1 MTIDELPIAWR
12 LSPED
17 VQAGWRALWWTA
29 GPDGEL
35 AVMLVQRRYLS
46 RDKYP
51 RGWIGWRAETRFDGE
66 LVITSGQEQ
75 RRIPVEGIDMR
86 PSHLALLPGS
96 RFLLASSRTSPDAEG
111 AWRKNAVVYS
121 PEGRPEGTFCLG
133 DDIPALVTDR
143 SGGIWTAYG
152 DEGIYGGHPES
163 AAGLAG
169 WNTQGVATW
178 TPEGR
183 LPDWPLEGCTA
194 ATEGELVWLVWYSPK
209 GTFLTRITPSTGE
222 VASYRSPVK
231 DPDGFAVRGTRVV
244 LTSRDHY
251 KRRTTVTRAELVGD
265 VCVAIG
271 QERVRVPGRVVM
283 KCGQGRDG
291 TLWLRAGRTWVR
303 IDA

>member
-1 MTIDELPIAWR
+1 MIFDELPVAWR
-12 LSPED
+12 LSSKD
-17 VQAGWRALWWTA
+17 VQEGWRALWWTV
-29 GPDGEL
+29 GRDGEL

-51 RGWIGWRAETRFDGE
+51 RGWIGWRTETPFDGK
-66 LVITSGQEQ
+66 LVIASGQEE

-86 PSHLALLPGS
+86 PRHLALLPGS
-96 RFLLASSRTSPDAEG
+96 RFLLAAGRTHQDAEG
-111 AWRKNAVVYS
+111 AWWKNAVVYS
-121 PEGRPEGTFCLG
+121 PEGRPEGAFCLG

-152 DEGIYGGHPES
+152 DEGIYGNHPES

-169 WNTQGVATW
+169 WNTRGIATW
-178 TPEGR
+178 APEGR
-183 LPDWPLEGCTA
+183 LPDWPLQGCTA
-194 ATEGELVWLVWYSPK
+194 ATEGEAVWLVWYSPK

-231 DPDGFAVRGTRVV
+231 NPDGFAVLGTRVV

-265 VCVAIG
+265 VCVAIS

-283 KCGQGRDG
+283 HCGQGRDG
-291 TLWLRAGRTWVR
+291 TLFLRAGRTWVR
-303 IDA
+303 VDA

>member
-1 MTIDELPIAWR
+1 MMIDELPVAWR

-17 VQAGWRALWWTA
+17 VQAGWRALWWTV

-51 RGWIGWRAETRFDGE
+51 LGWIGWRPETPFDGE

-75 RRIPVEGIDMR
+75 RRIPVEGIDMW

-96 RFLLASSRTSPDAEG
+96 RFLLASGRTCRDAEG
-111 AWRKNAVVYS
+111 VWRENAVVYS
-121 PEGRPEGTFCLG
+121 PEGRPEGAFCLG

-152 DEGIYGGHPES
+152 DEGIYGDHPES

-178 TPEGR
+178 APKGR
-183 LPDWPLEGCTA
+183 LPVWPLQGCTA
-194 ATEGELVWLVWYSPK
+194 ATDGESVWLVWYSTK
-209 GTFLTRITPSTGE
+209 DTFLTRITPSTGE

-231 DPDGFAVRGTRVV
+231 APDGFAVRGTRVV
-244 LTSRDHY
+244 LSSRDHY
-251 KRRTTVTRAELVGD
+251 KRRTTLTRAELVGD
-265 VCVAIG
+265 VCVVIG
-271 QERVRVPGRVVM
+271 QERVRVPGRVVA